1 MEEAVAQLSLQDA
14 PMDSHQ
20 HDEGSDEPRPLPA
33 AARPLESRLGVPH
46 APRARASY
54 SSPLID
60 ACEEMAQAL
69 IDSPYL
75 KMPARE
81 EGMGFINWAQAVFEL
96 HKDAPFVDKIE
107 FEKAKISP
115 GVQQLEFLYRKLV
128 DPSGH
133 PDFRD
138 GVFLWNP
145 TRYGD
150 EKNTPKAPRKH
161 GHLGRY
167 GHLGR

>member
-1 MEEAVAQLSLQDA
+1 
-14 PMDSHQ
+14 
-20 HDEGSDEPRPLPA
+20 
-33 AARPLESRLGVPH
+33 
-46 APRARASY
+46 
-54 SSPLID
+54 
-60 ACEEMAQAL
+60 MAQAL

-96 HKDAPFVDKIE
+96 HKNAPFVDKIE
-107 FEKAKISP
+107 FENAKISP

>member
-1 MEEAVAQLSLQDA
+1 MEGHLAQLKLRDGVVGVHGDA
-14 PMDSHQ
+14 LSWPH
-20 HDEGSDEPRPLPA
+20 PLPA
-33 AARPLESRLGVPH
+33 AAQTLERELGVLY
-46 APRARASY
+46 APRPRAPR
-54 SSPLID
+54 SSPLND

-69 IDSPYL
+69 IDSPFL
-75 KMPARE
+75 KMPERP
-81 EGMGFINWAQAVFEL
+81 EGMKLLRWAEAVFDFY
-96 HKDAPFVDKIE
+96 KDAPFVDKIE

-115 GVQQLEFLYRKLV
+115 GVQQIDFLYRKLV

-145 TRYGD
+145 TRYGA
-150 EKNTPKAPRKH
+150 KKITPTAPRKH

-167 GHLGR
+167 EHLGR